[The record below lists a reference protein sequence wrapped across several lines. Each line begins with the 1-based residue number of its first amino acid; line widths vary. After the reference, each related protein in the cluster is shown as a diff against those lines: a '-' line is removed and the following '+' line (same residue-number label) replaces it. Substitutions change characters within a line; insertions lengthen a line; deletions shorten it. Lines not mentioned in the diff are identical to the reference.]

1 MRGSCIV
8 FAILLFAQLASSSR
22 AHALLLSPMSASLA
36 PSGEGA
42 THTFELTN
50 QFDRTI
56 AVQLSIGER
65 VQSATGAESVRRD
78 AGISRR
84 FVLFPASVSL
94 KPKEK
99 RLVRL
104 AWRGEPHLDHELNF
118 RLIAEQL
125 PISGERKGDEAERRA
140 AVNLLMKYIAAVYI
154 TPPESKSNVE
164 ILNVARAGAK
174 MRIRIRNSG
183 RRHQILRRFHLQW
196 DGGSLDPEQPRELA
210 GQNILAGQ
218 ERDFEFAWPKSA
230 QPTAKNY
237 RLVVAP

>member
-1 MRGSCIV
+1 MKGSLRV
-8 FAILLFAQLASSSR
+8 SVLILLGALVPPGS

-36 PSGEGA
+36 PSGDGA
-42 THTFELTN
+42 TRTFELTN

-56 AVQLSIGER
+56 AVQLSVAER
-65 VQSATGAESVRRD
+65 LQSNAGAESFKKSPE
-78 AGISRR
+78 ISKK

-94 KPKEK
+94 KPQEK

-104 AWRGEPHLDHELNF
+104 AWRGGPALDRELNY

-125 PISGERKGDEAERRA
+125 PISGEHNPATGETRA
-140 AVNLLMKYIAAVYI
+140 SVNLLMKYVAAVYI
-154 TPPESKSNVE
+154 TPPQAKANLEVLQVSRSG
-164 ILNVARAGAK
+164 ARMK
-174 MRIRIRNSG
+174 LRLRNSG
-183 RRHQILRRFHLQW
+183 QRHQILRRFTLQW
-196 DGGSLDPEQPRELA
+196 DGGALPAEQPAELA